1 MNINWKLVLI
11 IFVLFLLFTDGAI
24 LGSNVRSF
32 IEWAASGWDALED
45 FLRALTGT
53 EPVAEELPS

>member
-24 LGSNVRSF
+24 LGENVRAF
-32 IEWAASGWDALED
+32 VEWKASGWDSFEE
-45 FLRALTGT
+45 FMRALTGT
-53 EPVAEELPS
+53 EIPVEDVPS